1 MITVEGYGEQM
12 DGFKVVFHVD
22 EVSKWKLTLVNV
34 KNFVEDIADTE
45 YSIEI
50 VANAEA
56 VIIFADNRAENTEEL
71 VGEMKFLISKGVTI
85 SACRNALR
93 ANVIAE
99 ERLPSFISIVP
110 AGVTR
115 LAILQGQGYSY
126 IKP

>member
-34 KNFVEDIADTE
+34 KNFVEDIADAE

-115 LAILQGQGYSY
+115 LAILQRQGYSY

>member
-34 KNFVEDIADTE
+34 KNFVEDIADAE
-45 YSIEI
+45 YFIEI

-56 VIIFADNRAENTEEL
+56 VIIFADNMAENTEEL
-71 VGEMKFLISKGVTI
+71 VREMKFLISKGVTI

-99 ERLPSFISIVP
+99 ESLPSFISIVP

-115 LAILQGQGYSY
+115 LAILQRQGYSY

>member
-34 KNFVEDIADTE
+34 KNFLEDIADAE

-85 SACRNALR
+85 SACRNSLR

-115 LAILQGQGYSY
+115 LAILQRQGYSY

>member
-1 MITVEGYGEQM
+1 M
-12 DGFKVVFHVD
+12 DLFKVVFHVD

-34 KNFVEDIADTE
+34 RNFVEDIGDAE
-45 YSIEI
+45 YFIEI

-56 VIIFADNRAENTEEL
+56 VTIFADNRPEHIQDLFE
-71 VGEMKFLISKGVTI
+71 EMKFLISKGVII

-93 ANVIAE
+93 ANAIAE
-99 ERLPSFISIVP
+99 ESLPSFISIVP

-115 LAILQGQGYSY
+115 LAILQRQGYGY

>member
-1 MITVEGYGEQM
+1 MEL
-12 DGFKVVFHVD
+12 FKVAFHVD

-34 KNFVEDIADTE
+34 RNFVEDIGDAE
-45 YSIEI
+45 YFIEI

-56 VIIFADNRAENTEEL
+56 VTIFADNRVENTDEL
-71 VGEMKFLISKGVTI
+71 LEEMKFLISKKVTI

-99 ERLPSFISIVP
+99 DSLPDFINIVP

-115 LAILQGQGYSY
+115 IAILQRQWYSY

>member
-1 MITVEGYGEQM
+1 MNL
-12 DGFKVVFHVD
+12 FKVVFHID

-34 KNFVEDIADTE
+34 KNFVEDIADAE

-99 ERLPSFISIVP
+99 RSLPEFISIVS

-115 LAILQGQGYSY
+115 LAILQRQGYSY

>member
-115 LAILQGQGYSY
+115 LAILQRQGYSY

>member
-34 KNFVEDIADTE
+34 KNFLEDIADAE

-99 ERLPSFISIVP
+99 RSLPEFISIVS

-115 LAILQGQGYSY
+115 LAILQRQGYSY

>member
-34 KNFVEDIADTE
+34 KNFLEDIADAE

-115 LAILQGQGYSY
+115 LAILQRQGYSY

>member
-34 KNFVEDIADTE
+34 KNFVEDIADAE

-99 ERLPSFISIVP
+99 RSLPEFISIVS

-115 LAILQGQGYSY
+115 LAILQRQGYSY

>member
-34 KNFVEDIADTE
+34 KNFLEDIADAE

-71 VGEMKFLISKGVTI
+71 VGEMKFLISKGVKI

-99 ERLPSFISIVP
+99 RSLPEFISIVS

-115 LAILQGQGYSY
+115 LAILQRQGYSY